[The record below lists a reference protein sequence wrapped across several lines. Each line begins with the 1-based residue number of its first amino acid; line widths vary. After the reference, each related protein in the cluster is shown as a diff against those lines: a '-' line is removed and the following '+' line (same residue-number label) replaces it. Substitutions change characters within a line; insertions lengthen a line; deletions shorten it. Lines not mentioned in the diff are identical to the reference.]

1 MSVRLRQ
8 AVLAALDLEQTI
20 ETLRME
26 FGLGE
31 PYRDPGVAYF
41 GLANAVLAI
50 GDTFLEVVSP
60 FDAEQPGARTAVRQ
74 LERGGRETCGYTWSC
89 CRSMIC
95 PPRARGHAPP
105 GSGRYSRSSG
115 ATSRRST
122 CTRDMRGAI
131 VSLSAP
137 RPAGSWRWGGAEW
150 TERAVP
156 GRVAGA
162 TIAVADPDTVAGRW
176 ATIAGGP
183 PNGCTFVPDERSKGL
198 IEIEPELGGIV
209 RTLRIAS

>member
-1 MSVRLRQ
+1 MVMLQVDDLPSARERARAAGVR
-8 AVLAALDLEQTI
+8 
-20 ETLRME
+20 
-26 FGLGE
+26 
-31 PYRDPGVAYF
+31 
-41 GLANAVLAI
+41 
-50 GDTFLEVVSP
+50 EVFEV
-60 FDAEQPGARTAVRQ
+60 
-74 LERGGRETCGYTWSC
+74 ERGDISEV
-89 CRSMIC
+89 
-95 PPRARGHAPP
+95 HLHP
-105 GSGRYSRSSG
+105 G
-115 ATSRRST
+115 
-122 CTRDMRGAI
+122 DMRGAI

-183 PNGCTFVPDERSKGL
+183 PSGCTFVPDECSKGL
-198 IEIEPELGGIV
+198 IEIELELGAAV